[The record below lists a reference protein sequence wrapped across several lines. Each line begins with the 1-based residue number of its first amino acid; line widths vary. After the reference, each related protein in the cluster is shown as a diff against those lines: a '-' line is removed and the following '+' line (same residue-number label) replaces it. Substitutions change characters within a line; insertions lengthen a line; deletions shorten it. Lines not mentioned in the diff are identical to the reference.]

1 MIQCLKE
8 ARRAGLL
15 LAFVLSQVL
24 GTCELPRAGRAWDGA
39 AFRARAACSSAAVV
53 PAVPS
58 FHDLRLTCTLF
69 PYSRVYLCTPYLY
82 TSPKFSVTAHIRPF
96 ADRTVSAQ
104 LTMQQNK
111 TITRQEVQHAQRA
124 SPQLMPALSTV

>member
-8 ARRAGLL
+8 ARRAELL

-39 AFRARAACSSAAVV
+39 AFGARAACSAAAVV

-58 FHDLRLTCTLF
+58 LHDLRLTFTLF
-69 PYSRVYLCTPYLY
+69 PYS
-82 TSPKFSVTAHIRPF
+82 
-96 ADRTVSAQ
+96 
-104 LTMQQNK
+104 
-111 TITRQEVQHAQRA
+111 
-124 SPQLMPALSTV
+124 